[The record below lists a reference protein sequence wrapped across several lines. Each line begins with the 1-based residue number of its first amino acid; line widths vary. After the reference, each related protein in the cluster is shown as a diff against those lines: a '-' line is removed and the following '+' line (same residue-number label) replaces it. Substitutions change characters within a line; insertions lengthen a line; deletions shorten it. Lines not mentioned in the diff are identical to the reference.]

1 MAQNAHGFDTL
12 SHMYTSFHNKKS
24 LECDAGTYCH
34 NYQPTSLKSHVIR
47 TRCRVTTRVRGERG
61 RTTGVLNRRAG
72 DRRGKERERPA
83 YVWAK
88 KHTGTRPVNAED
100 TSGARDR
107 AKDTNIC
114 IFKNKYRIRERLQ
127 LIRLAKQ
134 MPMPVRQ
141 RTQGIRWRY
150 CRKHTGVPRS
160 STSLPKPAERS

>member
-72 DRRGKERERPA
+72 DRRGKER
-83 YVWAK
+83 
-88 KHTGTRPVNAED
+88 D
-100 TSGARDR
+100 ARLR
-107 AKDTNIC
+107 MGKETHRNTA
-114 IFKNKYRIRERLQ
+114 
-127 LIRLAKQ
+127 
-134 MPMPVRQ
+134 RQ
-141 RTQGIRWRY
+141 RKRQKWSQIQSKGHEYMYI
-150 CRKHTGVPRS
+150 
-160 STSLPKPAERS
+160 